1 MSRKKILVSIG
12 TRPNFIKITQFRRIA
27 AKYADQ
33 IELRILHTGQH
44 FDNKMSKVFFEQ
56 FDMQPDYIIDLDA
69 REPAKQI
76 GEIISKIAGICEEYQ
91 PDLLMTP
98 GDVNSTLAAAITANK
113 MNIPLVHIESGLRSL
128 DREMPEEINR
138 ILTDE
143 ISDFLLITEQSGID
157 NLREAGVD
165 ESKLFHVGNTMIDT
179 IVAFTEK
186 IDASTVLDQH
196 SLSGKDYVLMTMH
209 RPSNV
214 DHEEGLKKLIQTISI
229 ISERLKILFPI
240 HPRTLKKANEFGL
253 EEELRS
259 YDQLILLEPLDYF
272 SFQKLTKNAAFVVTD
287 SGGIQEETTFYQIP
301 CLTLRKNTE
310 RPSTID
316 VGTNELIEF
325 EPAIVAEK
333 MTEILEGRFKQGQV
347 PELWDGKATE
357 RIFEML
363 VKRL

>member
-1 MSRKKILVSIG
+1 MKRILVSIG
-12 TRPNFIKITQFRRIA
+12 TRPNFIKITQFRKVA

-56 FDMQPDYIIDLDA
+56 FDMQPDYVIDLES
-69 REPAKQI
+69 REPAKQM
-76 GEIISKIAGICEEYQ
+76 GEIISKISGICDEYQ
-91 PDLLMTP
+91 PDLIMTP

-113 MNIPLVHIESGLRSL
+113 MGIPLAHIESGLRSW

-143 ISDFLLITEQSGID
+143 ISDFLLVTEQSGID
-157 NLREAGVD
+157 NLTEAEVPK
-165 ESKLFHVGNTMIDT
+165 EKILHVGNTMIDT
-179 IVAFTEK
+179 IVGFTEK
-186 IDASTVLDQH
+186 IDASGILDEH
-196 SLSGKDYVLMTMH
+196 DLKGKDFALMTMH

-214 DHEEGLKKLIQTISI
+214 DHEAGLQKLIKTISVLT
-229 ISERLKILFPI
+229 EKLKVLFPI
-240 HPRTLKKANEFGL
+240 HPRTLKKAAEFGL

-259 YDQLILLEPLDYF
+259 NNRLILLEPLDYF
-272 SFQKLTKNAAFVVTD
+272 SFQKLTKNAALVVTD

-316 VGTNELIEF
+316 LGTNELIEF
-325 EPAIVAEK
+325 EPEIVAEK
-333 MTEILEGRFKQGQV
+333 MQAVLEGKFKEGQI
-347 PELWDGKATE
+347 PPLWDGKATE
-357 RIFEML
+357 RIFEQL
-363 VKRL
+363 IPRL